1 MNAPIAVGQLDRSTY
16 LGGSDVAAI
25 LGVSPWT
32 TPFMLFQKKTGA
44 YVEELTPAKRR
55 ILERGARWEPIV
67 LEMMIDELTDRGHD
81 VEVIATGQRYLDP
94 HLSFLAAEIDA
105 ELLVDGEPVNAE
117 MKTAG
122 YFAAGAWGEYDSNE
136 VPIYY
141 LAQVMHGLMIQPRR
155 RAVVAAVTGFDERPM
170 IRWVERDEETISAIR
185 AREVEFW
192 QRIQSGDAPDPVTP
206 EDVTWLYPKDSGA
219 TLEADIALLEACG
232 DLKAL
237 KANAKELDAQ
247 MELLATKVKARMGE
261 AAALLGPNGKPIATW
276 KANKDGSKTDWKAAF
291 TEVCQIAKVGELSG
305 QLIEANTK
313 TTLGNR
319 PFLIK

>member
-1 MNAPIAVGQLDRSTY
+1 MNAPQSVGQLDRTTY

-67 LEMMIDELTDRGHD
+67 LEMLVDELEDRGHD

-94 HLSFLAAEIDA
+94 ECSFLAAEIDA
-105 ELLVDGEPVNAE
+105 ELIVDGEPVNGE

-170 IRWVERDEETISAIR
+170 VRWVERDDETIAAIR
-185 AREVEFW
+185 AREIEFW

-206 EDVTWLYPKDSGA
+206 EDV
-219 TLEADIALLEACG
+219 
-232 DLKAL
+232 KA
-237 KANAKELDAQ
+237 AAAEVLDARRSVTGWL
-247 MELLATKVKARMGE
+247 M
-261 AAALLGPNGKPIATW
+261 
-276 KANKDGSKTDWKAAF
+276 KDNTTGA
-291 TEVCQIAKVGELSG
+291 G
-305 QLIEANTK
+305 Q
-313 TTLGNR
+313 
-319 PFLIK
+319 

>member
-1 MNAPIAVGQLDRSTY
+1 MNAPQSVGQLDRTTY

-32 TPFMLFQKKTGA
+32 TPFMLYQKKTGA
-44 YVEELTPAKRR
+44 YVEELSPAKRR

-67 LEMMIDELTDRGHD
+67 LEMLVDELTDRGHE

-94 HLSFLAAEIDA
+94 DLSFLAAEIDA
-105 ELLVDGEPVNAE
+105 ELIVDGEPVNGE

-155 RAVVAAVTGFDERPM
+155 RTVIAAVTGFDERPM
-170 IRWVERDEETISAIR
+170 IRWVDRDEETIAAIR
-185 AREVEFW
+185 AREIEFW

-206 EDVTWLYPKDSGA
+206 EDVKWLYPKDSGA
-219 TLEADIALLEACG
+219 SLEADIELLEACG

-237 KANAKELDAQ
+237 KANAKDLDAQ
-247 MELLATKVKARMGE
+247 IELLTTRVKARMGE
-261 AAALLGPNGKPIATW
+261 AAFLLGPNGKPLCSW
-276 KANKDGSKTDWKAAF
+276 KTNKAGSKTDWQAVAA
-291 TEVCQIAKVGELSG
+291 EAGAEAVLIAKH
-305 QLIEANTK
+305 TK
-313 TTLGNR
+313 TTQGAR
-319 PFLIK
+319 PFLLK

>member
-25 LGVSPWT
+25 LGVSPWA

-44 YVEELTPAKRR
+44 FVEELTPAKRR

-67 LEMMIDELTDRGHD
+67 LEMLVDELTDRGHE

-94 HLSFLAAEIDA
+94 EYGFLAAEIDA
-105 ELLVDGEPVNAE
+105 ELIVDGEPVNGE

-155 RAVVAAVTGFDERPM
+155 RAIVAAVTGFDERPM
-170 IRWVERDEETISAIR
+170 IRWVDRDEETIAAIR
-185 AREVEFW
+185 AREIEFW
-192 QRIQSGDAPDPVTP
+192 DRIQRGDPPDPETP
-206 EDVTWLYPKDSGA
+206 EDVKWLYPRDLLASITADDALIDTHRRLKAAKASFKA
-219 TLEADIALLEACG
+219 LEADI
-232 DLKAL
+232 
-237 KANAKELDAQ
+237 
-247 MELLATKVKARMGE
+247 ELLATQIMARMGT
-261 AAALLGPNGKPIATW
+261 AALLLGPNGKPICSW
-276 KANKDGSKTDWKAAF
+276 KNNKDGSKTDWQAVAVDVGATPEK
-291 TEVCQIAKVGELSG
+291 IAEH
-305 QLIEANTK
+305 TK
-313 TTLGNR
+313 TTPGAR
-319 PFLIK
+319 PFLVK

>member
-1 MNAPIAVGQLDRSTY
+1 MNAPQSVGQLDRSTY

-44 YVEELTPAKRR
+44 YVEEMTPAKRR

-81 VEVIATGQRYLDP
+81 VELVATNRRYLDP
-94 HLSFLAAEIDA
+94 ECSFLAAEIDA
-105 ELLVDGEPVNAE
+105 ELIVDGEPVNGE

-155 RAVVAAVTGFDERPM
+155 RTVIAAVTGFDERPM
-170 IRWVERDEETISAIR
+170 IRWVDRDEETIAAIR
-185 AREVEFW
+185 SGVFEFW
-192 QRIQSGDAPDPVTP
+192 LRFLSGEAPDPVTP
-206 EDVTWLYPKDSGA
+206 DDVKWLYPKDSGA
-219 TLEADIALLEACG
+219 TLEADIALLEASG

-237 KANAKELDAQ
+237 KATAKDQDAQ
-247 MELLATKVKARMGE
+247 IELLATKVKARMGE

-276 KANKDGSKTDWKAAF
+276 KTNKAGSKTDWQAVA
-291 TEVCQIAKVGELSG
+291 TEAGADAGLIAKH
-305 QLIEANTK
+305 TK
-313 TTLGNR
+313 TTQGAR

>member
-1 MNAPIAVGQLDRSTY
+1 MNAPQSVGQLDRTTY

-44 YVEELTPAKRR
+44 FVEELTPAKRR
-55 ILERGARWEPIV
+55 ILERGSRWEPIV
-67 LEMMIDELTDRGHD
+67 LEMLVDELEDRGHD

-94 HLSFLAAEIDA
+94 EHSFLAAEIDA
-105 ELLVDGEPVNAE
+105 ELIVDGEPVNGE

-122 YFAAGAWGEYDSNE
+122 YFASGAWGEYDSNE

-155 RAVVAAVTGFDERPM
+155 RAIVAAVTGFDERPM
-170 IRWVERDEETISAIR
+170 IRWVDRDEETIAAIR
-185 AREVEFW
+185 AREIEFW

-206 EDVTWLYPKDSGA
+206 EDVKWLYPKDSGA
-219 TLEADIALLEACG
+219 TLEADIELLEACG

-247 MELLATKVKARMGE
+247 IELLATKVKARMGE

-276 KANKDGSKTDWKAAF
+276 KTQVSNRLNVESFSKEQPDMKNKYS
-291 TEVCQIAKVGELSG
+291 
-305 QLIEANTK
+305 TK
-313 TTLGNR
+313 TEYR
-319 PFLIK
+319 VFLIK

>member
-44 YVEELTPAKRR
+44 YVEELSPAKRR

-81 VEVIATGQRYLDP
+81 VELVATNQRYLDP
-94 HLSFLAAEIDA
+94 EYSFLAAEIDA
-105 ELLVDGEPVNAE
+105 ELIVDGEPVNGE

-141 LAQVMHGLMIQPRR
+141 LAQVMHGLMIQPRQR
-155 RAVVAAVTGFDERPM
+155 TVIAAVTGFDERPM
-170 IRWVERDEETISAIR
+170 IRWVDRDEETIAAIR
-185 AREVEFW
+185 AREIEFW

-206 EDVTWLYPKDSGA
+206 EDVKWLYPKDSGA
-219 TLEADIALLEACG
+219 TLEADIELLEACG

-247 MELLATKVKARMGE
+247 IELLATKVKARMGE

-276 KANKDGSKTDWKAAF
+276 KTNKAGSKTDWQAVA
-291 TEVCQIAKVGELSG
+291 TEAGADADLIA
-305 QLIEANTK
+305 QHTK
-313 TTLGNR
+313 TTQGAR
-319 PFLIK
+319 PFLLK

>member
-1 MNAPIAVGQLDRSTY
+1 MNAPIPVGALDRATY

-55 ILERGARWEPIV
+55 ILERGHRWEPIV
-67 LEMMIDELTDRGHD
+67 LEMLVDELTDRGHD
-81 VEVIATGQRYLDP
+81 VEVVATGQRYQDP
-94 HLSFLAAEIDA
+94 EFPFLAAEIDA
-105 ELLVDGEPVNAE
+105 ELIVDGEPVNGE

-170 IRWVERDEETISAIR
+170 VRWVERDDETIAAIR
-185 AREVEFW
+185 AREIEFW
-192 QRIQSGDAPDPVTP
+192 QRIQSGEAPDPVTP
-206 EDVTWLYPKDSGA
+206 EDVKWLYPCDQGTSVDADGELLALCTTLKGA
-219 TLEADIALLEACG
+219 KAKAKEVEADI
-232 DLKAL
+232 
-237 KANAKELDAQ
+237 EL
-247 MELLATKVKARMGE
+247 MVTKIKARMGD
-261 AAALLGPNGKPIATW
+261 ASALMGPNGKPIATW
-276 KANKDGSKTDWKAAF
+276 KNNKDSAATDWKAACLDLQPTAEHLARF
-291 TEVCQIAKVGELSG
+291 T
-305 QLIEANTK
+305 
-313 TTLGNR
+313 TTEPGAR

>member
-1 MNAPIAVGQLDRSTY
+1 
-16 LGGSDVAAI
+16 
-25 LGVSPWT
+25 
-32 TPFMLFQKKTGA
+32 
-44 YVEELTPAKRR
+44 
-55 ILERGARWEPIV
+55 
-67 LEMMIDELTDRGHD
+67 MIDELTDRGHE
-81 VEVIATGQRYLDP
+81 VELVATNKRYLD
-94 HLSFLAAEIDA
+94 HQCSFLAAEIDA
-105 ELLVDGEPVNAE
+105 ELIVDGEPVNGE

-170 IRWVERDEETISAIR
+170 IRWVDRDEETIAAIR
-185 AREVEFW
+185 AREIEFW

-206 EDVTWLYPKDSGA
+206 EDVKWLYPKDSGA
-219 TLEADIALLEACG
+219 TLEADIELLEACG

-247 MELLATKVKARMGE
+247 IELLATKVKARMGE

-276 KANKDGSKTDWKAAF
+276 KTNKSGSKTDWQAVA
-291 TEVCQIAKVGELSG
+291 TEAGADADLIAHH
-305 QLIEANTK
+305 TK
-313 TTLGNR
+313 TTQGAR

>member
-1 MNAPIAVGQLDRSTY
+1 MNAPQAVGQLDRSTY

-67 LEMMIDELTDRGHD
+67 LEMLVDELEDRGHD

-94 HLSFLAAEIDA
+94 EHSFLAAEIDA
-105 ELLVDGEPVNAE
+105 ELIVDGEPVNAE

-122 YFAAGAWGEYDSNE
+122 YFASGAWGEYDSNE

-170 IRWVERDEETISAIR
+170 IRWVDRDEETIAAIR
-185 AREVEFW
+185 AREIEFW
-192 QRIQSGDAPDPVTP
+192 DRIQRGDAPDPITP
-206 EDVTWLYPKDSGA
+206 EDVKWLYPKDSGA
-219 TLEADIALLEACG
+219 SLEADIELLEACG

-247 MELLATKVKARMGE
+247 IELLATKVKARMGE

-276 KANKDGSKTDWKAAF
+276 KTNKSGSKTDWQAVATEAGADAA
-291 TEVCQIAKVGELSG
+291 VIAKH
-305 QLIEANTK
+305 TK
-313 TTLGNR
+313 TTQGNR
-319 PFLIK
+319 PFLLK

>member
-1 MNAPIAVGQLDRSTY
+1 MNAPQAVGQLDRTTY

-25 LGVSPWT
+25 LGVAPPSWNN

-67 LEMMIDELTDRGHD
+67 LEMLVDELEDRGHD

-94 HLSFLAAEIDA
+94 EHSFLAAEIDA
-105 ELLVDGEPVNAE
+105 ELIVDGEPVNGE

-170 IRWVERDEETISAIR
+170 IRWVDRDEETIAAIR
-185 AREVEFW
+185 AREIEFW
-192 QRIQSGDAPDPVTP
+192 ERIQRGDPPDPETP
-206 EDVTWLYPKDSGA
+206 EDVKWLYPRDLLASITADDALIDTHRRLKAAKASFKA
-219 TLEADIALLEACG
+219 LEADI
-232 DLKAL
+232 
-237 KANAKELDAQ
+237 
-247 MELLATKVKARMGE
+247 ELLATQIKARMGT
-261 AAALLGPNGKPIATW
+261 AALLLGPNGKPIATW
-276 KANKDGSKTDWKAAF
+276 KTNKSGSKTDWQAVA
-291 TEVCQIAKVGELSG
+291 TEAGADADLIAHH
-305 QLIEANTK
+305 TK
-313 TTLGNR
+313 TTQGAR

>member
-1 MNAPIAVGQLDRSTY
+1 MNAPIAVGQLDRATY
-16 LGGSDVAAI
+16 LGGSDVATI

-32 TPFMLFQKKTGA
+32 TPFMLFQKKTGV

-81 VEVIATGQRYLDP
+81 VELVATNQRYLDP
-94 HLSFLAAEIDA
+94 EYSFLAAEIDA
-105 ELLVDGEPVNAE
+105 ELIVDGEPVNGE

-141 LAQVMHGLMIQPRR
+141 LAQVMHGLMIQPRQR
-155 RAVVAAVTGFDERPM
+155 TVIAAVTGFDERPM
-170 IRWVERDEETISAIR
+170 IRWVDRDEETISAIR
-185 AREVEFW
+185 AREIEFW
-192 QRIQSGDAPDPVTP
+192 ERIQSGDAPDPVTP
-206 EDVTWLYPKDSGA
+206 EDVKWLYPKDSGA
-219 TLEADIALLEACG
+219 TLEADIELLEACG

-237 KANAKELDAQ
+237 KANAKDLDAQ
-247 MELLATKVKARMGE
+247 IELLATTVKARMGE

-276 KANKDGSKTDWKAAF
+276 KTNKAGSKTDWQAVAA
-291 TEVCQIAKVGELSG
+291 EAGADADLIA
-305 QLIEANTK
+305 QHTK
-313 TTLGNR
+313 TTQGAR
-319 PFLIK
+319 PFLLK

>member
-1 MNAPIAVGQLDRSTY
+1 MNAPEAVGQLDRTKY
-16 LGGSDVAAI
+16 LGGSDAAAI

-55 ILERGARWEPIV
+55 ILERGHRWEPIV
-67 LEMMIDELTDRGHD
+67 LEMLVDELTDRGHD
-81 VEVIATGQRYLDP
+81 VEVVATGQRYLDP
-94 HLSFLAAEIDA
+94 ELDFLAAEIDA
-105 ELLVDGEPVNAE
+105 ELIVDGEPVNGE

-141 LAQVMHGLMIQPRR
+141 LAQVMHGLMIQPRQ

-170 IRWVERDEETISAIR
+170 IRWVERDEETIAAIR
-185 AREVEFW
+185 AREIEFW
-192 QRIQSGDAPDPVTP
+192 NRIQTGDAPDPVTP
-206 EDVTWLYPKDSGA
+206 EDVKWLYPKDSGDA
-219 TLEADIALLEACG
+219 LDADIELLEACG

-247 MELLATKVKARMGE
+247 IELLATKVKARMG
-261 AAALLGPNGKPIATW
+261 AAAVLLGPDGKPVATW
-276 KANKDGSKTDWKAAF
+276 KTQKTNRFDLGAF
-291 TEVCQIAKVGELSG
+291 SEDYPDLKKQYGKESLS
-305 QLIEANTK
+305 
-313 TTLGNR
+313 R
-319 PFLIK
+319 VFLLK

>member
-1 MNAPIAVGQLDRSTY
+1 MNAPIAVGQLDRATY

-44 YVEELTPAKRR
+44 YVEELTPAKLR

-67 LEMMIDELTDRGHD
+67 LEMLVDELTDRGHE

-94 HLSFLAAEIDA
+94 EYSFLAAEIDA
-105 ELLVDGEPVNAE
+105 ELIVDGEPVNGE

-170 IRWVERDEETISAIR
+170 VRWVERDEETIAAIR
-185 AREVEFW
+185 AREIEFW
-192 QRIQSGDAPDPVTP
+192 QRIQSGDAPDPATP
-206 EDVTWLYPKDSGA
+206 DDVKWLYPKDSGA
-219 TLEADIALLEACG
+219 TLEADIELLEACG

-247 MELLATKVKARMGE
+247 IELLATKVKARMGE

-276 KANKDGSKTDWKAAF
+276 KTNKDGIKTDWKAVA
-291 TEVCQIAKVGELSG
+291 TEAGADAALIAHH
-305 QLIEANTK
+305 TK
-313 TTLGNR
+313 TTQGAR
-319 PFLIK
+319 PFLLK

>member
-25 LGVSPWT
+25 LGVSPWA

-44 YVEELTPAKRR
+44 FVEELTPAKRR

-67 LEMMIDELTDRGHD
+67 LEMLVDELTDRGHE

-94 HLSFLAAEIDA
+94 EYGFLAAEIDA
-105 ELLVDGEPVNAE
+105 ELIVDGEPVNGE

-155 RAVVAAVTGFDERPM
+155 RAIVAAVTGFDERPM
-170 IRWVERDEETISAIR
+170 IRWVDRDEETIAAIR
-185 AREVEFW
+185 AREIEFW

-206 EDVTWLYPKDSGA
+206 EDVKWLYPKDSGA
-219 TLEADIALLEACG
+219 TLEADIELLEACG

-237 KANAKELDAQ
+237 KANAKDLDAQ
-247 MELLATKVKARMGE
+247 IELLATKVKARMGE

-276 KANKDGSKTDWKAAF
+276 KTNKAGSKTDWQAVATEAGADAAL
-291 TEVCQIAKVGELSG
+291 IAKH
-305 QLIEANTK
+305 TK
-313 TTLGNR
+313 TTQGAR
-319 PFLIK
+319 PFLLK